1 MRTAT
6 RILMALAALLA
17 TCGIAAAQCLE
28 CDVDGEPGDSG
39 SYTSADAGAA
49 TDKLNLSGD
58 SDLSMADSDEAF
70 WLWLALCLSAFV
82 DGIEEILG
90 VDSGADANVEGYA
103 SQHGV
108 DLDAAVTLAG
118 PACDAAG
125 KANEA
130 AGKAKGALPRDAADK
145 APAVPCSTSFDGGPA
160 GDLDG
165 KTWEAMGGVHDATGA
180 QDVMLPADGDAVDGA
195 EVDGCVTVDVAAC

>member
-17 TCGIAAAQCLE
+17 TTGIAAAQCLE

-39 SYTSADAGAA
+39 SYTSVDAGAV
-49 TDKLNLSGD
+49 TDKANVSGD
-58 SDLSMADSDEAF
+58 SDLSVADSDEGF

-82 DGIEEILG
+82 DGIEGILG
-90 VDSGADANVEGYA
+90 VDSGVDANVEAYG

-108 DLDAAVTLAG
+108 DLDATVTLPG
-118 PACDAAG
+118 PACDAAA
-125 KANEA
+125 KANGA
-130 AGKAKGALPRDAADK
+130 AGKAKGALPKEAADK
-145 APAVPCSTSFDGGPA
+145 VPALPCSASFDGSPA

-165 KTWEAMGGVHDATGA
+165 KTWEAMADVHDATGA
-180 QDVMLPADGDAVDGA
+180 EDVKLPVDGDAIDGT
-195 EVDGCVTVDVAAC
+195 EVDGCLVVDVAAC